1 MKTRKLPLA
10 ALGLF
15 LVATLIALA
24 ALSVSESDLPSRQVN
39 AADTQAPGE
48 SDSSTFTAI
57 SRPAEDKRTQAAA
70 ATTPATQPSPGP
82 NPRPTQATPATRT
95 ASTVRA
101 QPAAPGVGSVD
112 LASPTSSGGAPSQR
126 SAPAYGMISS
136 PTAKILAGK
145 DLNNPDQRSAAVAE
159 MQAAEDAR
167 YAAVLARAAQ
177 AGVPVR
183 VEGPEGGL
191 AILHDFRGDEPLY
204 RTTLNANA
212 AISTGANL
220 VRQTAPYNLS
230 GSGIKVGIWD
240 GGSVRNTHQEFTT
253 SRVVKKNASAAN
265 DNHATHVAGT
275 IGAAGRQAN
284 AKGMAPFAAI
294 DSYDWNSDY
303 AEMTAAGASSAT
315 DSGGKIPVSNHS
327 YGYNATAA
335 DMGRY
340 ERECNSVD
348 ALAAGLPYTLI
359 FWAAGNEQQDYG
371 KPFAGY
377 QSVTFNGLAKNVL
390 TVGAA
395 NDAVAS
401 GLRDVSKGTLASFS
415 SMGPCDDGRIKPDIV
430 ANGVNIY
437 SCVAANNTS
446 YNGTYSGTSMATPN
460 ASGSAALL
468 QELYKKNFSGQLMRA
483 SMLKALLIHTATD
496 MGRPGPDYQ
505 YGWGYLDTKAAADVI
520 EAHKVAPAAP
530 KLIENSISA
539 TGQIRTNTFIW
550 DGVSP
555 IRATLAWTDPAG
567 AAQTATNSR
576 TRNLINDLYLKITAP
591 DGTTT
596 FLPYVMPFV
605 GTWTTASMTADART
619 GTNRVDNVERIDIP
633 APNQLGTYTLTVGMH
648 GTNALAGTN
657 QVYSLVVTGGVGA
670 LSPTPTPTPA
680 PTPQPTPSPT
690 PAPTPTTVP
699 TPAPTPQP
707 TPTPAPTPVPP
718 PSGTA
723 TFTATG
729 LPRSIPDKKRTGLT
743 SSLNVTSTGKV
754 STLTASVSI
763 RHPYRS
769 DLRVTLISPSGT
781 RALLHNRAGKGR
793 KDVILVDIP
802 LTAFRGTTAAGQW
815 KLLVQDLARYDTGTL
830 DSWSLTVTT
839 KP

>member
-377 QSVTFNGLAKNVL
+377 Q
-390 TVGAA
+390 
-395 NDAVAS
+395 
-401 GLRDVSKGTLASFS
+401 
-415 SMGPCDDGRIKPDIV
+415 
-430 ANGVNIY
+430 
-437 SCVAANNTS
+437 
-446 YNGTYSGTSMATPN
+446 
-460 ASGSAALL
+460 
-468 QELYKKNFSGQLMRA
+468 
-483 SMLKALLIHTATD
+483 
-496 MGRPGPDYQ
+496 
-505 YGWGYLDTKAAADVI
+505 
-520 EAHKVAPAAP
+520 
-530 KLIENSISA
+530 
-539 TGQIRTNTFIW
+539 
-550 DGVSP
+550 
-555 IRATLAWTDPAG
+555 
-567 AAQTATNSR
+567 
-576 TRNLINDLYLKITAP
+576 
-591 DGTTT
+591 
-596 FLPYVMPFV
+596 
-605 GTWTTASMTADART
+605 
-619 GTNRVDNVERIDIP
+619 
-633 APNQLGTYTLTVGMH
+633 
-648 GTNALAGTN
+648 
-657 QVYSLVVTGGVGA
+657 
-670 LSPTPTPTPA
+670 
-680 PTPQPTPSPT
+680 
-690 PAPTPTTVP
+690 
-699 TPAPTPQP
+699 
-707 TPTPAPTPVPP
+707 
-718 PSGTA
+718 
-723 TFTATG
+723 
-729 LPRSIPDKKRTGLT
+729 
-743 SSLNVTSTGKV
+743 
-754 STLTASVSI
+754 
-763 RHPYRS
+763 
-769 DLRVTLISPSGT
+769 
-781 RALLHNRAGKGR
+781 
-793 KDVILVDIP
+793 
-802 LTAFRGTTAAGQW
+802 
-815 KLLVQDLARYDTGTL
+815 
-830 DSWSLTVTT
+830 
-839 KP
+839 

>member
-1 MKTRKLPLA
+1 M
-10 ALGLF
+10 
-15 LVATLIALA
+15 
-24 ALSVSESDLPSRQVN
+24 DLP
-39 AADTQAPGE
+39 AP
-48 SDSSTFTAI
+48 ST
-57 SRPAEDKRTQAAA
+57 D
-70 ATTPATQPSPGP
+70 
-82 NPRPTQATPATRT
+82 
-95 ASTVRA
+95 
-101 QPAAPGVGSVD
+101 
-112 LASPTSSGGAPSQR
+112 GGATSQR
-126 SAPAYGMISS
+126 SGPAYGMISS

-159 MQAAEDAR
+159 MHAAEDAR

-183 VEGPEGGL
+183 VRGPEGGL
-191 AILHDFRGDEPLY
+191 AILHDFRADEPLY

-220 VRQTAPYNLS
+220 VRQTAPYNLN

-253 SRVVKKNASAAN
+253 SRVVKKNASVAS
-265 DNHATHVAGT
+265 DDHATHVAGT
-275 IGAAGRQAN
+275 VGAAGTQAS
-284 AKGMAPFAAI
+284 AMGMAPLAAI

-315 DSGGKIPVSNHS
+315 DSSGKIPVSNHS

-340 ERECNSVD
+340 ETECNSVD

-395 NDAVAS
+395 NDAVTS

-446 YNGTYSGTSMATPN
+446 YDGTYSGTSMATPN

-520 EAHKVAPAAP
+520 EAHKAAPAAP
-530 KLIENSISA
+530 KLIENSINA
-539 TGQIRTNTFIW
+539 TGQIRTNTFTW

-576 TRNLINDLYLKITAP
+576 TRNLINDLNLKITAP

-596 FLPYVMPFV
+596 FLPYIMPFA
-605 GTWTTASMTADART
+605 GTWTTASMTANAVT

-633 APNQLGTYTLTVGMH
+633 KPIQPGTYAVTVGMH

-657 QVYSLVVTGGVGA
+657 QVYCLVVTGGKGS

-680 PTPQPTPSPT
+680 PTPQPTPTPT
-690 PAPTPTTVP
+690 PAPTPTPVP
-699 TPAPTPQP
+699 TPVPTPQP
-707 TPTPAPTPVPP
+707 TPTPTPVPP
-718 PSGTA
+718 PSDPA
-723 TFTATG
+723 TFAATG
-729 LPRSIPDKKRTGLT
+729 LPQSIPDNNWDGLT
-743 SSLNVTSTGKV
+743 SSLNVTSTGKI
-754 STLTASVSI
+754 SSLTASVNI
-763 RHPYRS
+763 RHPYKS

-781 RALLHNRAGKGR
+781 RAVLHDRSGKR
-793 KDVILVDIP
+793 QNDVILVNIP
-802 LTAFRGTTAAGQW
+802 VTTFQATAAAGQW
-815 KLLVQDLARYDTGTL
+815 KLLVQDLSRRDTGTL
-830 DSWSLTVTT
+830 NSWSLTVTT
-839 KP
+839 AL

>member
-1 MKTRKLPLA
+1 MNMKRLPLA

-15 LVATLIALA
+15 LIAALIALT
-24 ALSVSESDLPSRQVN
+24 ALSVSESDLPSRQVK
-39 AADTQAPGE
+39 AADTKAPGE
-48 SDSSTFTAI
+48 SDSSAFTAI

-70 ATTPATQPSPGP
+70 ATTPATQPSPWQ
-82 NPRPTQATPATRT
+82 NPQPTQATPVTRA
-95 ASTVRA
+95 ASAVRA
-101 QPAAPGVGSVD
+101 QPTAPRVGSVD
-112 LASPTSSGGAPSQR
+112 LPAPSTDGGATSQR
-126 SAPAYGMISS
+126 SGPAYGMISS
-136 PTAKILAGK
+136 PTAEILAGK

-159 MQAAEDAR
+159 MHAAEDAR

-183 VEGPEGGL
+183 VRGPEGGL
-191 AILHDFRGDEPLY
+191 AILHDFRADEPLY

-220 VRQTAPYNLS
+220 VRQTAPYNLN

-253 SRVVKKNASAAN
+253 SRVVKKNASVAS
-265 DNHATHVAGT
+265 DDHATHVAGT
-275 IGAAGRQAN
+275 VGAAGTQAS
-284 AKGMAPFAAI
+284 AMGMAPLAAI

-315 DSGGKIPVSNHS
+315 DSSGKIPVSNHS

-340 ERECNSVD
+340 ETECNSVD

-395 NDAVAS
+395 NDAVTS

-446 YNGTYSGTSMATPN
+446 YDGTYSGTSMATPN

-530 KLIENSISA
+530 KLIENSINA
-539 TGQIRTNTFIW
+539 TGQIRTNTFTW

-576 TRNLINDLYLKITAP
+576 TRNLINDLDLKITAP

-596 FLPYVMPFV
+596 FLPYVMPFA
-605 GTWTTASMTADART
+605 GTWTTASMTANAVT

-633 APNQLGTYTLTVGMH
+633 TPSQLGTYTLTVGMH

-657 QVYSLVVTGGVGA
+657 QVYCLVVTGGKGS

-680 PTPQPTPSPT
+680 PTPQPTPTPT
-690 PAPTPTTVP
+690 PAPTPTPVP
-699 TPAPTPQP
+699 TPVPTPQP
-707 TPTPAPTPVPP
+707 TPTPTPTPVPP
-718 PSGTA
+718 PSDPA
-723 TFTATG
+723 TFAATG
-729 LPRSIPDKKRTGLT
+729 LPQSIPDNNWDGLT
-743 SSLNVTSTGKV
+743 SSLNVTSTGKI
-754 STLTASVSI
+754 SSLTASVNI
-763 RHPYRS
+763 RHPYKS

-781 RALLHNRAGKGR
+781 RAILHDRSGKR
-793 KDVILVDIP
+793 QNDVILVNIP
-802 LTAFRGTTAAGQW
+802 VTTFQATAAAGQW
-815 KLLVQDLARYDTGTL
+815 KLLVQDLSRRDTGTL
-830 DSWSLTVTT
+830 NSWSLTVTT
-839 KP
+839 AL